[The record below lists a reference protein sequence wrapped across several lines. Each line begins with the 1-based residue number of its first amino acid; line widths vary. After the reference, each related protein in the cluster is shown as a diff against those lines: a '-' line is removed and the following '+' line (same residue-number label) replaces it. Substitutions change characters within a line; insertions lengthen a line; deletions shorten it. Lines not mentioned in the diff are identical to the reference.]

1 LKIFGPLYERTL
13 GWARH
18 RHAPAYLTGLSFVE
32 AIIFPVM
39 PEVMLAPMCVAKPKS
54 GFWFATLSL
63 AGSMAG
69 ALVGYALGHY
79 AFEALKPVFASLG
92 MLHGIESGISV
103 VQAKMAESP
112 WAVFTFLVLGGFMPI
127 PMKVFTWAS
136 GIVGVPMLQYFL
148 SMLIGRGKRVFL
160 LALAIRIGGPRAE
173 AMLRRY
179 IEPIGWIATVLL
191 LALVAWVIWKAR
203 QGV

>member
-1 LKIFGPLYERTL
+1 MKIFGPLYERTL

-79 AFEALKPVFASLG
+79 AFEALKPIFASLG